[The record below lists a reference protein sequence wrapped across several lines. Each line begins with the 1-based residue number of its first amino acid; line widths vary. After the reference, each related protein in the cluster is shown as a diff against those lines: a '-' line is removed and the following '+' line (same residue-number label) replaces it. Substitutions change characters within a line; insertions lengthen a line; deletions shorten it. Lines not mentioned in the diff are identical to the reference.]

1 MHDFLVKK
9 LSNTNIEQELINI
22 GFDKTYTHTAKDKF
36 EYINFK
42 IFNLTPAQANIIK
55 QTAISVGA
63 DCGTHREVIT
73 GKIENSNCIL
83 GGSLSQIKKISEKL
97 QRQPFG
103 LKILGQILEE
113 KTKIKLP
120 EKTQLMG
127 VLNVTTNSFSDG
139 GDFYD
144 FDKSI
149 EHLKQLIDDGADIID
164 IGAESTKP
172 YSKPVSSND
181 QLKKLEPILNYIKT
195 QNIKTPISI
204 DTRSSVVAKRCIELG
219 ADIINDVSGFD
230 FDNNMVNV
238 LAQNPNTKIVIQHS
252 QGSPEIMQ
260 NNPTYSNLMDEIYTK
275 LKNKVDFAINNGI
288 KFENI
293 IIDPGIGFGKTK
305 EDNFE
310 ILRRWKELKTIG
322 CPVLIGISRKSLL
335 DMPQAT
341 NEEKDIYTLALDSI
355 LMNENIDIIRVHNVK
370 MHRKLI
376 DLMSMFMIRLS
387 HQDFKTIRR

>member
-113 KTKIKLP
+113 KTKVKLP

-195 QNIKTPISI
+195 QHIKTPISI

-260 NNPTYSNLMDEIYTK
+260 NNPTYSNLIDEIYTI

-370 MHRKLI
+370 MHKKISSILN
-376 DLMSMFMIRLS
+376 
-387 HQDFKTIRR
+387 

>member
-103 LKILGQILEE
+103 LKSLGEILEE

-127 VLNVTTNSFSDG
+127 VLNVTTNSSSDG

-195 QNIKTPISI
+195 QNIKIPISI

-275 LKNKVDFAINNGI
+275 LKNKVDFAISNGI

-370 MHRKLI
+370 IHKKISSILN
-376 DLMSMFMIRLS
+376 
-387 HQDFKTIRR
+387 

>member
-195 QNIKTPISI
+195 QNIITPISI

-260 NNPTYSNLMDEIYTK
+260 NNPTYSNLIDEIYTI

-288 KFENI
+288 KIENI

-355 LMNENIDIIRVHNVK
+355 LMNENIDILRVHNVK
-370 MHRKLI
+370 MHKKISSILN
-376 DLMSMFMIRLS
+376 
-387 HQDFKTIRR
+387 

>member
-195 QNIKTPISI
+195 QNIITPISI

-260 NNPTYSNLMDEIYTK
+260 NNPTYSNLIDEIYTI

-288 KFENI
+288 KIENI

-370 MHRKLI
+370 MHKKISSILN
-376 DLMSMFMIRLS
+376 
-387 HQDFKTIRR
+387 

>member
-204 DTRSSVVAKRCIELG
+204 DTRCSVVAKRCIELG

-355 LMNENIDIIRVHNVK
+355 LMNENIDILRVHNVK
-370 MHRKLI
+370 MHKKISSILN
-376 DLMSMFMIRLS
+376 
-387 HQDFKTIRR
+387 

>member
-103 LKILGQILEE
+103 LKSLGEILEE

-127 VLNVTTNSFSDG
+127 VLNVTTNSLSDG

-195 QNIKTPISI
+195 QNIKIPISI

-260 NNPTYSNLMDEIYTK
+260 NNPTYSNLMDEIYTI

-370 MHRKLI
+370 MHKKISSILN
-376 DLMSMFMIRLS
+376 
-387 HQDFKTIRR
+387 

>member
-195 QNIKTPISI
+195 QNIITPISI

-260 NNPTYSNLMDEIYTK
+260 NNPTYSNLMDEIYTI

-370 MHRKLI
+370 MHKKISSILN
-376 DLMSMFMIRLS
+376 
-387 HQDFKTIRR
+387 